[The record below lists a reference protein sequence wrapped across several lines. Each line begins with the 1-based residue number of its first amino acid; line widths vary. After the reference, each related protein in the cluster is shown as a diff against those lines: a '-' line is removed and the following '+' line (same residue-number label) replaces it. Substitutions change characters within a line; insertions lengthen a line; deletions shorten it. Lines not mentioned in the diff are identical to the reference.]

1 MKKLVAGLFVAA
13 FSLAIVGCG
22 EEAKKAPA
30 PKAAEPAK
38 DAKKPD
44 EKKLEPLNEF
54 VAQKLPDNV
63 RDMALSADGK
73 RLAIAYQGGVARVY
87 ALA

>member
-1 MKKLVAGLFVAA
+1 MLHDPWRSKKCFADHFWSKNPILQ
-13 FSLAIVGCG
+13 
-22 EEAKKAPA
+22 
-30 PKAAEPAK
+30 
-38 DAKKPD
+38 KPE
-44 EKKLEPLNEF
+44 EKKLEPVNEF

-73 RLAIAYQGGVARVY
+73 RLAIAYQGGISRVY